1 MSIVER
7 INKINSLI
15 STENKTDQID
25 SSIIDK
31 YNTFNEWLISNGAI
45 IPNIEF
51 PILYSSLQI
60 IGCRTGIKI
69 GTNTAMLYIPYKM
82 IIDSHNLEI
91 KAKSHSLKLTLFLLE
106 EGKKDNS
113 FYRPYI
119 DLICLEDKCPFI
131 VNCYESYKEQLNN
144 EIISEINQY
153 EEEINEMYSKAKEI
167 GYEYKFDL
175 FKKFYIFV
183 ISREFYINEQSSML
197 IPLADFLN
205 HNANVDIKYEFFD
218 SENYVMKF
226 TSMLD
231 ESHKD
236 SNLRFYTNT
245 ESFFDNAKQISI
257 NDSNKDKELM
267 IDLDIDENK
276 PYEKNPSKNDYF
288 VISTNSEQIF
298 QKGEQIY
305 NNYGKNDNMFYLIHF
320 GFCYLGNK
328 NDTTKVQITIPISKD
343 DIELTSYLNMTFEKD
358 IIDINDKAVTLLFY
372 IQNSKFHINLF
383 KLYKKIYFKDDAK
396 TKKIGILKVIDE
408 LISFIDMAIS
418 KNSIDIEGTFTQ
430 IEENI
435 RKGNYIETMLDT
447 YKLSQQL
454 NLFNQKELYS
464 SLKDLIKLS
473 SKTIKSTLITT
484 LNNNKDKFI
493 SHYMTNETIIHS
505 LNSFLNKNVI

>member
-7 INKINSLI
+7 IIQINSLL
-15 STENKTDQID
+15 SQENKTEQID
-25 SSIIDK
+25 SSIIEK
-31 YNTFNEWLISNGAI
+31 YMTFKDWLISNGAI

-69 GTNTAMLYIPYKM
+69 GTNTAMIYIPYKM
-82 IIDSHNLEI
+82 IIDSHKIEI

-106 EGKKDNS
+106 ETKKENS

-119 DLICLEDKCPFI
+119 ELIFLEGKCPFL
-131 VNCYESYKEQLNN
+131 VNCYESYKDKLNE
-144 EIISEINQY
+144 EIISEIHQY
-153 EEEINEMYSKAKEI
+153 EEEINEMYNKAKEI
-167 GYEYKFDL
+167 GYDYQFDL
-175 FKKFYIFV
+175 FKKFYFFV
-183 ISREFYINEQSSML
+183 ISREFYINEESSML
-197 IPLADFLN
+197 IPLADLLN

-245 ESFFDNAKQISI
+245 ETFFDNVKQISN
-257 NDSNKDKELM
+257 NDSNKDKELL
-267 IDLDIDENK
+267 IDLDIDEDE
-276 PYEKNPSKNDYF
+276 PYDKHPSINDYF
-288 VISTNSEQIF
+288 VISTNSEQIY

-328 NDTTKVQITIPISKD
+328 NDTTKIQITIPISKD
-343 DIELTSYLNMTFEKD
+343 DIELTSYLNLTFEKD
-358 IIDINDKAVTLLFY
+358 IVDITDKAVTLLFY
-372 IQNSKFHINLF
+372 IQNSKIHINLF
-383 KLYKKIYFKDDAK
+383 KLYKKIYFKDDTK
-396 TKKIGILKVIDE
+396 TKKICILKVIDE

-418 KNSIDIEGTFTQ
+418 KNAIDIESTFTQ
-430 IEENI
+430 IEDNI
-435 RKGNYIETMLDT
+435 KRGNYIETMIDT
-447 YKLSQQL
+447 YKISQQL
-454 NLFNQKELYS
+454 NLLNQKELYT

-484 LNNNKDKFI
+484 LNNNKDKF
-493 SHYMTNETIIHS
+493 SSKYMTNESIIHS

>member
-31 YNTFNEWLISNGAI
+31 YNTFKEWLISNGAI

-106 EGKKDNS
+106 EEKKDNS

-197 IPLADFLN
+197 IPLADLLN
-205 HNANVDIKYEFFD
+205 HNANVDIKPF
-218 SENYVMKF
+218 
-226 TSMLD
+226 
-231 ESHKD
+231 
-236 SNLRFYTNT
+236 
-245 ESFFDNAKQISI
+245 A
-257 NDSNKDKELM
+257 
-267 IDLDIDENK
+267 
-276 PYEKNPSKNDYF
+276 
-288 VISTNSEQIF
+288 
-298 QKGEQIY
+298 
-305 NNYGKNDNMFYLIHF
+305 
-320 GFCYLGNK
+320 
-328 NDTTKVQITIPISKD
+328 
-343 DIELTSYLNMTFEKD
+343 
-358 IIDINDKAVTLLFY
+358 IIA
-372 IQNSKFHINLF
+372 
-383 KLYKKIYFKDDAK
+383 IYFDA
-396 TKKIGILKVIDE
+396 
-408 LISFIDMAIS
+408 
-418 KNSIDIEGTFTQ
+418 
-430 IEENI
+430 
-435 RKGNYIETMLDT
+435 NYITNLKSFNSDKKTMLD
-447 YKLSQQL
+447 YV
-454 NLFNQKELYS
+454 
-464 SLKDLIKLS
+464 
-473 SKTIKSTLITT
+473 
-484 LNNNKDKFI
+484 
-493 SHYMTNETIIHS
+493 NETIKTEK
-505 LNSFLNKNVI
+505 KNVIVNSIRCYFYNLPYDYKEFISIITKYENNIISKPELQIQIEKYCSDIPFYYRDYVSLFLQRKGIIAPDNDSLYRNNIKENFSESILKEIKRISQYEMDIQIEINRLLGKNKQLHISKKCVLLYEGEFI